1 MPLECAAVCY
11 NMADIS
17 YMQKEDLEDSDKA
30 MKAEGGGGGGGVG
43 GGGGGREVWNG
54 SGDEAEK
61 NGGQIEHIYQLAKLR
76 HHANSDTSFSRQMVG
91 RILVESFR
99 SAANT
104 ETKLPIE
111 EYMKCVH
118 KISDDSETAIRLD
131 LVDQLPYAAMIVRE
145 APHLFGD
152 VLHNGILSII
162 KKYLLDVDSQV
173 RQSAQE
179 ALLVLI
185 KHGMLETKIIET
197 EICPIVEELSRMTVE
212 YLNSGISLMSKMALL
227 IGKELTEKVFLDRYI
242 ALCEDNIFHVRRMCV
257 VHFGEMCTA
266 VRKKALL
273 QKLFPIFVQL
283 CLDRVWG
290 VRKACVDVMMPV
302 SCCVSFPYRRILLAD
317 ILATHLNDDSKW
329 VRTSAFQILGPFIST
344 FAKQFTDVTYNQ
356 DGELVFTSQ
365 QDENFNAD
373 KNNSGT
379 ERDLT
384 SSIRYSYEGMF
395 PTKCAIRNQTFDSED
410 YDIRD
415 VLDINCLMEVYEQ
428 TQKSSMFNYPIK
440 AHKMKTQKN
449 QMTENKKSEEAD
461 ETDKFNTFLYYYIPP
476 EIPLD
481 DPLVLAAQKSS
492 EKTKA
497 ANNTNNNNN
506 TNVGNKT
513 DCNTDATNSSTIA
526 TKKVDSTDK
535 CNSSSSSNNSN
546 VGNRTN
552 KKEESEEKDDEN
564 DNNRS
569 PMWTDDSTET
579 IDLSNLSLDRSNCN
593 ASMLRRKYTSKKNQ
607 NILPQDIVPQDLV
620 DYFVSMAEPEL
631 CEEGEIPYHCAF
643 SFPAVAFTL
652 GKANWPYLKKAYQ
665 SLAGAKQW
673 KVRRTLASSIHEI
686 AIILGEEITASDLVP
701 IYDGFIKD
709 LDEVRIGVLKHLATF
724 LKILKPT
731 YRWHYLPRL
740 HNFLV
745 TDNEWNWR
753 FRKEFA
759 TQLLEVVTLFN
770 ANDVAKHIAPLSLKL
785 LVDKVAAVR
794 QIALTLVTRIVCHLS
809 TDEPLAVA
817 LIQELRETLAMN
829 ADKWVL
835 RQTYALLCAQLIVGR
850 AISGEKFVKEM
861 LPGLVNLS
869 WDKVPNVRLAV
880 ARTLSQNVITMGN
893 WLGCD
898 HAENVE
904 RRLKQMRSDIDR
916 DVRFLAEIE
925 EHHLVPDV
933 QMEQA
938 RNIVF

>member
-1 MPLECAAVCY
+1 MVGKSHFEVNLLA
-11 NMADIS
+11 NLT
-17 YMQKEDLEDSDKA
+17 KE
-30 MKAEGGGGGGGVG
+30 
-43 GGGGGREVWNG
+43 
-54 SGDEAEK
+54 
-61 NGGQIEHIYQLAKLR
+61 
-76 HHANSDTSFSRQMVG
+76 TSFYAPNTPPPPPLSPLLYSRGSHFEFVLFYYRQRVG
-91 RILVESFR
+91 RILVESCR
-99 SAANT
+99 LAANN
-104 ETKLPIE
+104 ETKMPVE
-111 EYMKCVH
+111 EYMKFVD
-118 KISDDSETAIRLD
+118 KISDDTEIATRLD
-131 LVDQLPYAAMIVRE
+131 LVDQLSYAAMIVRE

-152 VLHNGILSII
+152 ALRHGILSII

-185 KHGMLETKIIET
+185 KHGMLETKTIET

-227 IGKELTEKVFLDRYI
+227 IGKDLTEKVFLDKYI
-242 ALCEDNIFHVRRMCV
+242 ALCEDNVFHVRRMCV
-257 VHFGEMCTA
+257 LHFGEMCTT
-266 VRKKALL
+266 VGKKALL

-302 SCCVSFPYRRILLAD
+302 SCCVSYPYRRILLAD

-329 VRTSAFQILGPFIST
+329 VRVSAFQILGPFIST
-344 FAKQFTDVTYNQ
+344 FAKQFTNVTYNQ
-356 DGELVFTSQ
+356 EGELVFTSQ
-365 QDENFNAD
+365 QDENFNGD
-373 KNNSGT
+373 KNSNNGNN

-395 PTKCAIRNQTFDSED
+395 PTKYGIWSQTFDSED
-410 YDIRD
+410 YDVRD

-428 TQKSSMFNYPIK
+428 TQKKSMFNYPIK
-440 AHKMKTQKN
+440 AHKMKMQKK
-449 QMTENKKSEEAD
+449 QISESEQTEAD
-461 ETDKFNTFLYYYIPP
+461 ETEKFNTFLYYYIPP

-481 DPLVLAAQKSS
+481 DPLVLAAKKSS
-492 EKTKA
+492 EQNTNM
-497 ANNTNNNNN
+497 ANNTNLE
-506 TNVGNKT
+506 NKIDAT
-513 DCNTDATNSSTIA
+513 AESATNSSRIIKKIDENSDDTI
-526 TKKVDSTDK
+526 TISK
-535 CNSSSSSNNSN
+535 
-546 VGNRTN
+546 RTTTTTVN
-552 KKEESEEKDDEN
+552 QINKEEDDA
-564 DNNRS
+564 
-569 PMWTDDSTET
+569 DS
-579 IDLSNLSLDRSNCN
+579 IDIFNLSLDKSNVN
-593 ASMLRRKYTSKKNQ
+593 ASLLLKKYESKNNQ
-607 NILPQDIVPQDLV
+607 NIVPQELV

-652 GKANWPYLKKAYQ
+652 GKTNWGYLRKAYQ

-770 ANDVAKHIAPLSLKL
+770 ANDVAEHIAPLSLKL

-794 QIALTLVTRIVCHLS
+794 QIALTLVTRIVSHLS
-809 TDEPLAVA
+809 TDEPLAMA
-817 LIQELRETLAMN
+817 LIQELRDTLAMN
-829 ADKWVL
+829 TNKWVR
-835 RQTYALLCAQLIVGR
+835 RQTYALLCAQLINGR
-850 AISGEKFVKEM
+850 AISGEKFVKKM
-861 LPGLVNLS
+861 LPNLFSLS

-880 ARTLSQNVITMGN
+880 ARTLSQNVIPMGID

-898 HAENVE
+898 LMGSVE

-916 DVRFLAEIE
+916 DVRFLAETVD
-925 EHHLVPDV
+925 HHLAPDV

>member
-1 MPLECAAVCY
+1 
-11 NMADIS
+11 
-17 YMQKEDLEDSDKA
+17 
-30 MKAEGGGGGGGVG
+30 MKAEGGGGGGGVVG
-43 GGGGGREVWNG
+43 DGGGGREVWNG

-111 EYMKCVH
+111 EYMTCVH
-118 KISDDSETAIRLD
+118 KISDDPEIAIRLD

-152 VLHNGILSII
+152 VLHDGILSII

-257 VHFGEMCTA
+257 LHFGEMCTA
-266 VRKKALL
+266 VGKKALL
-273 QKLFPIFVQL
+273 QKLFPVFVQL

-365 QDENFNAD
+365 QDDNFNAE
-373 KNNSGT
+373 KNNSGN
-379 ERDLT
+379 ESDLT
-384 SSIRYSYEGMF
+384 SSIRYSYEGTF

-440 AHKMKTQKN
+440 AHKMKAQKN

-461 ETDKFNTFLYYYIPP
+461 ETEKFNTFLYYYIPP

-492 EKTKA
+492 EKIKA
-497 ANNTNNNNN
+497 ANNNNNNNNN
-506 TNVGNKT
+506 TNIENKT
-513 DCNTDATNSSTIA
+513 DCKNNTDATNSSTIA
-526 TKKVDSTDK
+526 TKKVDSSDK
-535 CNSSSSSNNSN
+535 CSSSSSSSSNNNSN
-546 VGNRTN
+546 NVDNRTN
-552 KKEESEEKDDEN
+552 KKEEKEEKDDEN
-564 DNNRS
+564 DNNCS
-569 PMWTDDSTET
+569 AIWTADDSTTDTT
-579 IDLSNLSLDRSNCN
+579 INIPKLSFDRSNGK
-593 ASMLRRKYTSKKNQ
+593 AYTSKKNQ
-607 NILPQDIVPQDLV
+607 NIVPQDIIPQDIVPQDIVPQDIVPQDLV

-652 GKANWPYLKKAYQ
+652 GKANWHYLKKAYQ

-686 AIILGEEITASDLVP
+686 AIILGEEIAANDLVP

-724 LKILKPT
+724 LKILKPS

-759 TQLLEVVTLFN
+759 SQLLEVITLFN
-770 ANDVAKHIAPLSLKL
+770 ANDVAKYIAPLSLKL

-794 QIALTLVTRIVCHLS
+794 QIALILVTRIVSHLS
-809 TDEPLAVA
+809 TDEPLAMA

-829 ADKWVL
+829 PDKWVL
-835 RQTYALLCAQLIVGR
+835 RQTYALLCAQLIIGH
-850 AISGEKFVKEM
+850 AISGENFVKEM
-861 LPGLVNLS
+861 LPSLVNLS

-880 ARTLSQNVITMGN
+880 ARTLSQNVITMGID

-925 EHHLVPDV
+925 EHHHHVPDV

>member
-1 MPLECAAVCY
+1 
-11 NMADIS
+11 
-17 YMQKEDLEDSDKA
+17 
-30 MKAEGGGGGGGVG
+30 MKAEGGGDG
-43 GGGGGREVWNG
+43 GGGGGGGGGEEWNG

-61 NGGQIEHIYQLAKLR
+61 NGGQIEHIYQLAKLQ

-99 SAANT
+99 SAVNT
-104 ETKLPIE
+104 ETKLPVE

-118 KISDDSETAIRLD
+118 KISDDPEIAIRLD

-162 KKYLLDVDSQV
+162 KKFLLDVDSQV

-185 KHGMLETKIIET
+185 KHGMLETKIIEN

-257 VHFGEMCTA
+257 LHFGEMCTA
-266 VRKKALL
+266 VGKKALL
-273 QKLFPIFVQL
+273 QKLFPVFVQL

-302 SCCVSFPYRRILLAD
+302 SCCVSFPYRQILLAD

-344 FAKQFTDVTYNQ
+344 FAKQFTNVTYNQ

-365 QDENFNAD
+365 QQQQQQQQDDNFNAD

-415 VLDINCLMEVYEQ
+415 VLDINCLKEVYEQ
-428 TQKSSMFNYPIK
+428 SQKNSMFNYPIK
-440 AHKMKTQKN
+440 AHKVKTQKK
-449 QMTENKKSEEAD
+449 QMTENEQSEAD
-461 ETDKFNTFLYYYIPP
+461 EVDKFNTFLYYYIPP

-481 DPLVLAAQKSS
+481 DPLVLAAKKSS
-492 EKTKA
+492 ENSKA
-497 ANNTNNNNN
+497 ANNNNNN
-506 TNVGNKT
+506 TNVENKK
-513 DCNTDATNSSTIA
+513 DDNNTADATNSSTID
-526 TKKVDSTDK
+526 TRKEECSDK
-535 CNSSSSSNNSN
+535 CSSI
-546 VGNRTN
+546 VGNRTSN
-552 KKEESEEKDDEN
+552 QTNKEEDDEKDDEN
-564 DNNRS
+564 DNSRPTTWS
-569 PMWTDDSTET
+569 DDSADT
-579 IDLSNLSLDRSNCN
+579 IDISNLSLDRSNVN
-593 ASMLRRKYTSKKNQ
+593 GPAFDNKSYVNFMLRRKYASKKNQ
-607 NILPQDIVPQDLV
+607 NIVPQDLV

-652 GKANWPYLKKAYQ
+652 GKANWPYLRKAYQ

-731 YRWHYLPRL
+731 YRWHYLPGL

-794 QIALTLVTRIVCHLS
+794 QIALTLVTRIVSHLS
-809 TDEPLAVA
+809 TDEPLAMA
-817 LIQELRETLAMN
+817 LIQELKETLAMN
-829 ADKWVL
+829 TNKWVL
-835 RQTYALLCAQLIVGR
+835 RQTYALLCAQLIVGG
-850 AISGEKFVKEM
+850 AISGEKFTKEM
-861 LPGLVNLS
+861 LPSLLNLS
-869 WDKVPNVRLAV
+869 YDNVPNVRLAV
-880 ARTLSQNVITMGN
+880 ARTLSQNVITMGID
-893 WLGCD
+893 WLGS
-898 HAENVE
+898 EYVTVE
-904 RRLKQMRSDIDR
+904 GRLQRMRSDIDR

-925 EHHLVPDV
+925 EHHLVVPDV